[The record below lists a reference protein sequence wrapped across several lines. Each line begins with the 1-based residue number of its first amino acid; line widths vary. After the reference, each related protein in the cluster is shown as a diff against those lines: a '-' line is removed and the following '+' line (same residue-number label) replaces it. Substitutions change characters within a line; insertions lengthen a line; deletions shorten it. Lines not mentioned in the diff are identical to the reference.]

1 MQDNV
6 AKSDTFVTFSFKK
19 LQDFIF
25 LCTFAAG

>member
-6 AKSDTFVTFSFKK
+6 AKSDAFATFSFKK
-19 LQDFIF
+19 LQDCVF